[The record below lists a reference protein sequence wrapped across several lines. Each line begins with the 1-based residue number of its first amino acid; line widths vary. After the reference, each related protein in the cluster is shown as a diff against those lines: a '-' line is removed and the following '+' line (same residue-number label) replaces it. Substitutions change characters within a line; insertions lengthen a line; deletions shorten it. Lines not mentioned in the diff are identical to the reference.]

1 MKISWRKSREKLIDK
16 NEDDEDDNDNNN
28 RQQSEGRQKRN
39 LSVQFSDD
47 LRVAPSNH
55 DAPLSDEEI
64 ENRWYQSFDYCRFKK
79 DTILNSLNYINAR
92 RASKP
97 FDETRNCTR
106 GIEDM
111 CILDPTV
118 RKRYTAEM
126 KHVYKVIR
134 EEQARQKKE
143 WEQKKKT
150 RNTNKSTFPPPFP
163 DMEKFRS
170 VSVCHTKGGR
180 DRALARGNEYARAQ
194 QRSLGLGWTR
204 ASSSSMKNLFVS
216 FRIQSAAVTAS

>member
-1 MKISWRKSREKLIDK
+1 MGINNDRIINRRQLLVKAGSFMKISWRKSREKLIDK

-143 WEQKKKT
+143 WEQKKKNEEHQQKHISPT
-150 RNTNKSTFPPPFP
+150 LPGHGEVPIR
-163 DMEKFRS
+163 EC
-170 VSVCHTKGGR
+170 VSYQGR
-180 DRALARGNEYARAQ
+180 TGSCPCPWQ
-194 QRSLGLGWTR
+194 
-204 ASSSSMKNLFVS
+204 
-216 FRIQSAAVTAS
+216 